1 MKPHCRHTVERLT
14 AYVDDTLPREER
26 QDVER
31 HLAACP
37 PCRDVASKEQGGR
50 AVLRACADRL
60 RASSVPPDL
69 RSRCEALACARTGGN
84 ALTRW
89 LRRLLNS

>member
-1 MKPHCRHTVERLT
+1 MKPHCRRTAERLT
-14 AYVDDTLPREER
+14 AYLDDALPRDER
-26 QDVER
+26 QEVER
-31 HLAACP
+31 HLDACP
-37 PCRDVASKEQGGR
+37 PCRTAATEEESGR

-60 RASSVPPDL
+60 RSASVPPQL
-69 RSRCEALACARTGGN
+69 RTRCQALASGRGAGN